1 MSTPTRNAPYQL
13 VIRGELD
20 DRYGYLFEGMQIVR
34 ATGTTIITGQV
45 RDQADLYGFIE
56 RLEEL
61 GLELL
66 SVQRLVASRP
76 TTHETSHPAA

>member
-1 MSTPTRNAPYQL
+1 MSRPTRNAPYQL

-66 SVQRLVASRP
+66 SVQRLVPIRP